1 MKRAELMQQIRGMLN
16 PHDKAARD
24 QLSVFLVCLLISAFV
39 WLLMSLN
46 REYYSTLDYKLQIS
60 GLPSDKILMN
70 KPGDHLLLRVRGQG
84 YDLAELDFFSPKRSV
99 TIDVRDI
106 KLTEKKNGD
115 YTAYLLTS
123 PYATSIAR
131 QLKLSDELTGVS
143 PDTLF
148 FRFREKMQKK
158 VPVRAPVE
166 FTLDRQFW
174 LSGPLQLNPDSI
186 ILKGLQSVLDTIDF
200 VQSSA
205 YQFGQINDSV
215 AVKLPIT
222 EYSLEH
228 PLELSSDSVLVTV
241 PVEQFTEVRLE
252 VDIHPAEIDS
262 VEYYRFFPNKVNLFC
277 QVSFRDYKR
286 VDGTMFLIAAE
297 KAKQESSEAGFA
309 RLKVLR
315 KPDFVKN
322 LRMEPEI
329 VEYLQIRK

>member
-1 MKRAELMQQIRGMLN
+1 MKRAELMQQVRGMLN

-46 REYYSTLDYKLQIS
+46 REYYSTVDYKLQIS
-60 GLPSDKILMN
+60 GLPADKILMN

-84 YDLAELDFFSPKRSV
+84 FDLAELDIFSPQRSV
-99 TIDVRDI
+99 NIDVRDI
-106 KLTEKKNGD
+106 KLTERTNGD
-115 YTAYLLTS
+115 FTGYLLTA

-174 LSGPLQLNPDSI
+174 LSGPILLKPDSI
-186 ILKGLQSVLDTIDF
+186 VLKGLQSVLDTIDF
-200 VQSSA
+200 MQSTA
-205 YQFGQINDSV
+205 YQYGKINDSV
-215 AVKLPIT
+215 QVKLPLIHFA
-222 EYSLEH
+222 LEH
-228 PLELSSDSVLVTV
+228 PLEMSSDSVQVTV

-262 VEYYRFFPNKVNLFC
+262 VEYYRFFPDKVNLFC

-297 KAKQESSEAGFA
+297 KAKHESGEAGFA
-309 RLKVLR
+309 RLKVMR

-322 LRMEPEI
+322 IRMEPEI